1 MRRFKDDNPQRAGGS
16 AGGRSATINRFRP
29 ISEVAGFT
37 LVELLV
43 VVGII
48 VALAAIT
55 IPMVTRF
62 IGTGQMGAMVK
73 ETENVQGAMSIM
85 MADQN
90 ITVVD
95 AVINPGPAANN
106 FNALPAG
113 MDTVPLYGALGG
125 AYLQKDPTAYYYCW
139 TSNGDVYTR
148 DADPQLARTAGSCR
162 APP

>member
-1 MRRFKDDNPQRAGGS
+1 MRRLKRDNPLRTGGS
-16 AGGRSATINRFRP
+16 TDGRGATINRFRP
-29 ISEVAGFT
+29 VSGEAGFT

-48 VALAAIT
+48 VAIAAIT

-62 IGTGQMGAMVK
+62 TGTGLMGAMVK

-95 AVINPGPAANN
+95 PVINPGPAANN

-113 MDTVPLYGALGG
+113 TDAVPLYGVLSG
-125 AYLQKDPTAYYYCW
+125 AYLQRDTTAYYYCW
-139 TSNGDVYTR
+139 TNNGDVYTR
-148 DADPQLARTAGSCR
+148 DADPQLARTAGPCR
-162 APP
+162 LPP